1 MKSEII
7 TDLMDS
13 VDEIIDAEITA
24 ESTVI
29 SSMLDSYS
37 KALTILENY
46 DGDSISDFSIFQESF
61 AQEAAVPTDDSETKE
76 TAFRRYKE
84 GTTEKESIIMSII
97 KFIPRVFQMI
107 FNAINKKFD
116 ENKIDKL
123 QKNVNAKAKNGPEEI
138 KKTIKKVQGFF
149 NTHGKE
155 IAIGTGA
162 LAMATTAGVLTYKRN
177 KIRDE
182 LNKQTNIDL
191 TKGTIS
197 SWYDIN
203 ECDEFVTYVETKIM
217 PLANDSA
224 ITKDPAKIKQ
234 LAASMADFV
243 KNRNAR
249 INKKIKEEKT
259 YSISKVLES
268 AKKMRKCA
276 DYLKSCFGK
285 GNDGASKDLAV
296 LKTSMSDE
304 EAKSFTNNLNE
315 FQKIS
320 MDTTNTLAEFVT
332 IIDKAESIADGTVDG
347 NKADV
352 TQEAATGNA
361 TGRLPEIIKLVK
373 DISHGHAEL
382 NVEAILSEARDTNS
396 SEEWARAVYKAYMSL
411 SGRDQLQ
418 FAANAEEAM
427 NRYDHSLFLKLAKKG
442 D

>member
-162 LAMATTAGVLTYKRN
+162 LVLASAAGGVLRYKS
-177 KIRDE
+177 KKTD
-182 LNKQTNIDL
+182 KQTDIDL

-203 ECDEFVTYVETKIM
+203 ECDEFVKYVETKIM

-224 ITKDPAKIKQ
+224 ITKDPSKIKQ

-243 KNRNAR
+243 KNRNAS
-249 INKKIKEEKT
+249 INKKITKAYT
-259 YSISKVLES
+259 YSISNVLDS

-285 GNDGASKDLAV
+285 GNDGASKDLDV

-332 IIDKAESIADGTVDG
+332 IIDKSESIADGTVDG
-347 NKADV
+347 NKAATTPTD
-352 TQEAATGNA
+352 TAASNNTAKSENEQNSNTTTKPDNTVKPENGQSSN
-361 TGRLPEIIKLVK
+361 TGR
-373 DISHGHAEL
+373 
-382 NVEAILSEARDTNS
+382 R
-396 SEEWARAVYKAYMSL
+396 
-411 SGRDQLQ
+411 
-418 FAANAEEAM
+418 
-427 NRYDHSLFLKLAKKG
+427 
-442 D
+442 

>member
-7 TDLMDS
+7 TDLMNS

-182 LNKQTNIDL
+182 LNKQTDIDL

-203 ECDEFVTYVETKIM
+203 ECDEFVKYVETKIM

-224 ITKDPAKIKQ
+224 ITKDPSKIKQ

-259 YSISKVLES
+259 CSISKVLES

>member
-97 KFIPRVFQMI
+97 KFIPRIFQMI

-182 LNKQTNIDL
+182 LNKQTDIDL

-203 ECDEFVTYVETKIM
+203 ECDEFVKYVETKIM

-243 KNRNAR
+243 KNRKAR
-249 INKKIKEEKT
+249 INKKITEEKT

>member
-182 LNKQTNIDL
+182 LNKQTDIDL

-203 ECDEFVTYVETKIM
+203 ECDEFVKYVETKIM

-224 ITKDPAKIKQ
+224 ITKDPSKIKQ

-243 KNRNAR
+243 KNRKDR

-285 GNDGASKDLAV
+285 GNDEASKDLAV

-332 IIDKAESIADGTVDG
+332 IIDKSESIADGTVDG

>member
-97 KFIPRVFQMI
+97 KFIPRIFQMI

-203 ECDEFVTYVETKIM
+203 ECDEFVKYVETKIM

-243 KNRNAR
+243 KNRKAR
-249 INKKIKEEKT
+249 INKKITEEKT

-352 TQEAATGNA
+352 TQEAVTGNA

>member
-1 MKSEII
+1 
-7 TDLMDS
+7 MDS

-123 QKNVNAKAKNGPEEI
+123 QENVNAKAKNGPEEI

-162 LAMATTAGVLTYKRN
+162 LVLASAAGGVLRYKS
-177 KIRDE
+177 KKTD
-182 LNKQTNIDL
+182 KQTDIDL
-191 TKGTIS
+191 TEGTIS

-203 ECDEFVTYVETKIM
+203 ECDEFVKYVETKIM

-224 ITKDPAKIKQ
+224 ITKDPSKIKQ

-243 KNRNAR
+243 KNRNAS
-249 INKKIKEEKT
+249 INKKITKEHT
-259 YSISKVLES
+259 YSISKVLDS

-332 IIDKAESIADGTVDG
+332 IIDKSESIADGTVDG
-347 NKADV
+347 NKAATTPTD
-352 TQEAATGNA
+352 TAASNNTAKSENEQNSNTTTKPDNTVKPENGQSSN
-361 TGRLPEIIKLVK
+361 TGR
-373 DISHGHAEL
+373 
-382 NVEAILSEARDTNS
+382 R
-396 SEEWARAVYKAYMSL
+396 
-411 SGRDQLQ
+411 
-418 FAANAEEAM
+418 
-427 NRYDHSLFLKLAKKG
+427 
-442 D
+442 

>member
-182 LNKQTNIDL
+182 LNKQTDIDL

-285 GNDGASKDLAV
+285 GNDEASKDLAV

-320 MDTTNTLAEFVT
+320 MDTINTLTEFVT
-332 IIDKAESIADGTVDG
+332 IIDKSESIADGTVDG

>member
-149 NTHGKE
+149 NTHGRE
-155 IAIGTGA
+155 IAYGAGT

-191 TKGTIS
+191 TKGAIS

-243 KNRNAR
+243 KNRKAR
-249 INKKIKEEKT
+249 INKKITEEKT
-259 YSISKVLES
+259 YSISKVIES
-268 AKKMRKCA
+268 AKKMCKCA

-285 GNDGASKDLAV
+285 GNDGASKDLDV

>member
-149 NTHGKE
+149 NTHGRE
-155 IAIGTGA
+155 IAYGAGT

-320 MDTTNTLAEFVT
+320 MDTINTLTEFVT

-352 TQEAATGNA
+352 TQEAA

>member
-149 NTHGKE
+149 NTHGRE
-155 IAIGTGA
+155 IAYGAGT

-249 INKKIKEEKT
+249 INKKIKEAKT

-285 GNDGASKDLAV
+285 GNDEASKDLAV

-320 MDTTNTLAEFVT
+320 MDTINTLTEFVT
-332 IIDKAESIADGTVDG
+332 IIDKSESIADGTVDG

-352 TQEAATGNA
+352 TQEAATG
-361 TGRLPEIIKLVK
+361 RLPEIIKLVK
-373 DISHGHAEL
+373 DISHGHADL

>member
-149 NTHGKE
+149 NTHGRE
-155 IAIGTGA
+155 IAYGAGT

-249 INKKIKEEKT
+249 INKKIKEVKT

-285 GNDGASKDLAV
+285 GNDEASKDLAV

-320 MDTTNTLAEFVT
+320 MDTINTLTEFVT
-332 IIDKAESIADGTVDG
+332 IIDKSESIADGTVDG

-352 TQEAATGNA
+352 TQEAA

>member
-97 KFIPRVFQMI
+97 KFIPRIFQMI

-320 MDTTNTLAEFVT
+320 MDTTNTLTEFVT
-332 IIDKAESIADGTVDG
+332 IIDKSESIADGTVDG

>member
-182 LNKQTNIDL
+182 LNKQTDIDL

-203 ECDEFVTYVETKIM
+203 ECDEFVKYVETKIM

-224 ITKDPAKIKQ
+224 ITKDPSKIKQ

-243 KNRNAR
+243 KNRNAS
-249 INKKIKEEKT
+249 INKKITEEKT
-259 YSISKVLES
+259 CSISKVLES

>member
-182 LNKQTNIDL
+182 LNKQTDIDL

-203 ECDEFVTYVETKIM
+203 ECDEFVKYVETKIM

-224 ITKDPAKIKQ
+224 ITKDPSKIKQ

-243 KNRNAR
+243 KNRNAS
-249 INKKIKEEKT
+249 INKKITKAYT
-259 YSISKVLES
+259 YNISTVLDS